1 MCCVVKMMRRCSS
14 SRSEWDRRECCV
26 ARPSAR
32 SPAAARA
39 WARHGRRRC
48 WPAASGQ
55 AVSIM
60 SRCPHPSLTACCGR
74 SARVLTSWIIS
85 VPASPSEVAKRPVR
99 ARFSLAPSGHSLAR
113 AVAASRPPRC
123 AISKRSHRPLAL
135 VLQGEDTA
143 ASADSDRA
151 ASAATER
158 DRLRPLSLGATRMND
173 SASRDRKSESCLQ
186 FLRGARNLSR
196 RPRDKGRRERRSAS
210 ARLDRGA
217 HQTPEWIMARCI

>member
-1 MCCVVKMMRRCSS
+1 MSIASCPHL
-14 SRSEWDRRECCV
+14 
-26 ARPSAR
+26 A
-32 SPAAARA
+32 PAACR
-39 WARHGRRRC
+39 
-48 WPAASGQ
+48 
-55 AVSIM
+55 
-60 SRCPHPSLTACCGR
+60 GR

-135 VLQGEDTA
+135 VVARAEARTPRTA

-151 ASAATER
+151 ASAAAER
-158 DRLRPLSLGATRMND
+158 DRLRPHSPGATRMND
-173 SASRDRKSESCLQ
+173 SDSRDRKSESCLQ

-210 ARLDRGA
+210 AARPDRGA
-217 HQTPEWIMARCI
+217 HQTPE